1 MVYAL
6 NQPNPRRLIFLV
18 GSHALTGAIAFGN
31 LTDYGTCSVVFG
43 VISSI
48 ILLALAIPP
57 SFAEVAILGYID
69 FASIILAILI
79 TIIATGV
86 QSSHSPGGLSAVD
99 WSLWPQ
105 PDLTF
110 AQGFNAVTN
119 IVFAYSFAVCQF
131 SFMDEMHTPEDYVKS
146 IWALGLIEIVIYTVT
161 GATVYAFVGQS
172 VKSPAL
178 LSAGPL
184 LSKVAFGVALPVIFI
199 SGSINTTCCAR
210 LVSALQAAVSP
221 SSRANASCALATSTA
236 VTTRIA

>member
-1 MVYAL
+1 M
-6 NQPNPRRLIFLV
+6 
-18 GSHALTGAIAFGN
+18 
-31 LTDYGTCSVVFG
+31 TDYGTCSVVFG
-43 VISSI
+43 VVSSI
-48 ILLALAIPP
+48 ILLALAVPP

-86 QSSHSPGGLSAVD
+86 QSSHSAGGLGAVD

-184 LSKVAFGVALPVIFI
+184 LSKIAFGVALPVIFI

-210 LVSALQAAVSP
+210 LVSAFQDRTAVLQSGG
-221 SSRANASCALATSTA
+221 ANACCCLGTSTA
-236 VTTRIA
+236 VTTRTA